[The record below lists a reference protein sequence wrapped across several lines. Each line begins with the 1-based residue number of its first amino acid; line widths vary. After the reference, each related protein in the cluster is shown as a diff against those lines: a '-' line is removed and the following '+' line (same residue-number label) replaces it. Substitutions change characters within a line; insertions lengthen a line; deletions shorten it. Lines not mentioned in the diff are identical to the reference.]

1 MLAEGKQNSDL
12 ETAAR
17 SQAQITFF
25 ILGSGEVSMELRRQL
40 LDFANQSIT
49 QRLKEYDIA
58 FNIDEPTIYV
68 DSPITI

>member
-1 MLAEGKQNSDL
+1 
-12 ETAAR
+12 
-17 SQAQITFF
+17 
-25 ILGSGEVSMELRRQL
+25 MELRRQL